1 MDRLMDG
8 QTDGQMDGQ
17 TDQLTELWAEK
28 WMDFPYYRDEMTHLK
43 TEARE
48 AYFVQ
53 FQSFCLQGMQLTTDS
68 SIPSMS

>member
-1 MDRLMDG
+1 MDRL
-8 QTDGQMDGQ
+8 TFGQ
-17 TDQLTELWAEK
+17 TDQLTELWADK
-28 WMDFPYYRDEMTHLK
+28 LMDFPSYRDEMTHLK

-68 SIPSMS
+68 NIPSIS

>member
-1 MDRLMDG
+1 MDGKTDG
-8 QTDGQMDGQ
+8 QTDGQ
-17 TDQLTELWAEK
+17 TDQLTELWGDK
-28 WMDFPYYRDEMTHLK
+28 WMDFHYYRDEMRRLK

-53 FQSFCLQGMQLTTDS
+53 SQSFCHQGMQLTTDS